1 MTYPS
6 VSSTVGKTQLTSFK
20 AFSLDK
26 NFFWVF
32 DVEQKSFAFVETL
45 LFSCMCLSNTNNIA
59 DTRTETDCPRSCS
72 TTNSD
77 STFISQLIPYKG
89 FPNVDMPW

>member
-6 VSSTVGKTQLTSFK
+6 VSSTVGKTQLTSCK

-26 NFFWVF
+26 NLFLVF

-45 LFSCMCLSNTNNIA
+45 
-59 DTRTETDCPRSCS
+59 
-72 TTNSD
+72 
-77 STFISQLIPYKG
+77 
-89 FPNVDMPW
+89 